1 MKTPL
6 SIVLA
11 MASTFAFAQQSGI
24 GAVKADP
31 NPVRAGQEVKI
42 TISAEGEAPAFCG
55 MVVHFDDGSESRQV
69 KIDGKEGKFP
79 VTIAKTFA
87 KAGTY
92 SIKAEGRKI
101 TSHFPCVGTATAKL
115 VVDADPAA
123 AKPPPLRHVRT
134 ATRCRARPAR
144 PGTSPARVARAPQLR
159 PNPWHA
165 PPDSNT
171 SPTTR
176 PGRSA
181 AARRRRRRNRCRD
194 ARNGGYL
201 ALSGA
206 SPGALDT
213 TPRKGH

>member
-24 GAVKADP
+24 GSVKADP

-92 SIKAEGRKI
+92 SIKAEGKKI

-115 VVDADPAA
+115 VVEADPAA
-123 AKPPPLRHVRT
+123 AKP
-134 ATRCRARPAR
+134 A
-144 PGTSPARVARAPQLR
+144 VAAC
-159 PNPWHA
+159 
-165 PPDSNT
+165 PDGYKMQGKAGKVGDFT
-171 SPTTR
+171 CK
-176 PGRSA
+176 GGKGA
-181 AARRRRRRNRCRD
+181 AAPAKPMACAAGLEYFANDKAKQVGCRKLK
-194 ARNGGYL
+194 AAKAN
-201 ALSGA
+201 
-206 SPGALDT
+206 
-213 TPRKGH
+213 K

>member
-24 GAVKADP
+24 GSVKADP

-92 SIKAEGRKI
+92 SIKAEGKKI

-115 VVDADPAA
+115 VVEADPAA
-123 AKPPPLRHVRT
+123 TKPAVAACPDGYKMQGKAGKVGDFTCKGGKGAAAPAKPMACAAGLEYFANDKAKQVG
-134 ATRCRARPAR
+134 CRKAKA
-144 PGTSPARVARAPQLR
+144 Q
-159 PNPWHA
+159 
-165 PPDSNT
+165 
-171 SPTTR
+171 
-176 PGRSA
+176 
-181 AARRRRRRNRCRD
+181 
-194 ARNGGYL
+194 
-201 ALSGA
+201 
-206 SPGALDT
+206 
-213 TPRKGH
+213 KK

>member
-6 SIVLA
+6 SLILA
-11 MASTFAFAQQSGI
+11 MASTFVFAQQSGI

-31 NPVRAGQEVKI
+31 NPARAGQEVKI

-92 SIKAEGRKI
+92 SIKAEGKKI

-115 VVDADPAA
+115 VVEADPAA
-123 AKPPPLRHVRT
+123 AKP
-134 ATRCRARPAR
+134 
-144 PGTSPARVARAPQLR
+144 
-159 PNPWHA
+159 
-165 PPDSNT
+165 
-171 SPTTR
+171 
-176 PGRSA
+176 A
-181 AARRRRRRNRCRD
+181 AAACPEGFKMQGKAGKAGDFTCKGGKGAAAPAKPMTCAAGLEYFANDKAKQVGCRK
-194 ARNGGYL
+194 AK
-201 ALSGA
+201 AQ
-206 SPGALDT
+206 
-213 TPRKGH
+213 KK